1 MAPDWLKQ
9 MIRDFGSRMGLSRF
23 ELNERDA
30 AGFRAEN
37 GLRFQLE
44 YRDDRLFMTLLF
56 PMTESTENLEQ
67 LLEMVHPAQR
77 LPYAVHAAC
86 KPQMGGMFIIAAPKR
101 PISASPPKS
110 RTRISS
116 VGRTTANTRASSR
129 K

>member
-44 YRDDRLFMTLLF
+44 YRDDRC
-56 PMTESTENLEQ
+56 S
-67 LLEMVHPAQR
+67 
-77 LPYAVHAAC
+77 
-86 KPQMGGMFIIAAPKR
+86 
-101 PISASPPKS
+101 
-110 RTRISS
+110 
-116 VGRTTANTRASSR
+116 
-129 K
+129 